1 MAKAYQLLIASCLL
15 FFSLLACTDKKQ
27 EPNTTDEVKV
37 MPMPAPEVAEREE
50 FELRQMEETD
60 FEGNVLQY
68 AIINSTGERHGRF
81 LKRDETGN
89 LLEEAEYLMGNL
101 DGNRILYYP
110 NQDTMIVESHVNG
123 QFQGD
128 YRTYHPGNQ
137 LKLEGTYIDNKM
149 QGTWKMY
156 YETGELKE
164 EVTFVN
170 NLENGPF
177 VEYHK
182 NGQIAVTGTYL
193 NGDNEHGVLKFYDE
207 SGQHYKS
214 MECNEGLCRT
224 TWKLEDEIQ

>member
-1 MAKAYQLLIASCLL
+1 MVKASKILTVALFL
-15 FFSLLACTDKKQ
+15 FFSLAGCTNQ
-27 EPNTTDEVKV
+27 GEPTNAVEEVKEV
-37 MPMPAPEVAEREE
+37 PTPQVAEMKA
-50 FELRQMEETD
+50 FDLLTVEETD
-60 FEGNVLQY
+60 FQGHVLQY

-81 LKRDETGN
+81 VKLDQEGN
-89 LLEEAEYLMGNL
+89 LLEEAQYRQGKL
-101 DGNRILYYP
+101 DGNRIIYYA
-110 NQDTMIVESHVNG
+110 NQDTLIIESHMNG
-123 QFQGD
+123 QFQGA

-164 EVTFVN
+164 EITFVN

-182 NGQIAVTGTYL
+182 NGQIAVTGSYL
-193 NGDNEHGVLKFYDE
+193 NGNNENGTLKFYDE
-207 SGQHYKS
+207 AGTHYKT

-224 TWKLEDEIQ
+224 AWKREEEIQ